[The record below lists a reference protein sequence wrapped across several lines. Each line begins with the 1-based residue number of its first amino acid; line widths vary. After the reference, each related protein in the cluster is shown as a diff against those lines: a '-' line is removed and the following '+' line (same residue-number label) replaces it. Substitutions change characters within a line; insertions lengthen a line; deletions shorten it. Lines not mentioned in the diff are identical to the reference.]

1 MVFKPQRFHGE
12 EPVIEAEYPNHESL
26 ETAVARCLSSAD
38 GVDTSDM
45 SVTVARCEVF
55 LSGNVM
61 WAEEVDRAVDVA
73 LSVPGVE
80 KVTVNLRI
88 GARGTG

>member
-1 MVFKPQRFHGE
+1 
-12 EPVIEAEYPNHESL
+12 
-26 ETAVARCLSSAD
+26 
-38 GVDTSDM
+38 M
-45 SVTVARCEVF
+45 SVTVARREVF

-61 WAEEVDRAVDVA
+61 WAEEVDRAVGVA